1 MDSDSHQSEQLFL
14 ALSKIVVS
22 GAPAPRTIQ
31 FKGTLEG
38 LPLNILIDPGSS
50 SSFVS
55 DHIVKQL
62 SSQTVVSHPTS
73 VHVAAGGI
81 LVSKGIL
88 HNVTWC
94 IASCSFV
101 SDLKILPLTHFDLII
116 GMDWPERFSP
126 MQIH

>member
-38 LPLNILIDPGSS
+38 LPLTILIDSCSS

-55 DHIVKQL
+55 DHIIRQL
-62 SSQTVVSHPTS
+62 SSQTVTTHPTS
-73 VHVAAGGI
+73 VHVAGGEI
-81 LVSKGIL
+81 LISQGIL
-88 HNVTWC
+88 HNVTWN
-94 IASCSFV
+94 IDSCSFV
-101 SDLKILPLTHFDLII
+101 SDLKI
-116 GMDWPERFSP
+116 
-126 MQIH
+126 